1 MKYGAGTA
9 TQFWGHLNYAGA
21 LYVGFV
27 FVNQSSMCSPFVEGT
42 DVVFLWEWIAQVAFR
57 REKKYKKTACLY
69 ATPIKA
75 MSLLQAHQLTPYNS
89 IYIQML
95 LIIAFFSPLN
105 VYTEWGLGVLLEV
118 NLLLKTK
125 DHLPVPAAAE
135 VVIRVLLSVF
145 PSACCYLLR
154 ITPGE
159 QVTLLKMTWSHEESE
174 VSQIFTVG
182 IPTWK
187 MQINLSNLSIIGF
200 LFVLQWYK
208 HWRCWIFV
216 CF

>member
-1 MKYGAGTA
+1 MPLCHTHKSNVTA
-9 TQFWGHLNYAGA
+9 PSTSTYSLQFY
-21 LYVGFV
+21 LY
-27 FVNQSSMCSPFVEGT
+27 SDAT
-42 DVVFLWEWIAQVAFR
+42 
-57 REKKYKKTACLY
+57 YHCL
-69 ATPIKA
+69 
-75 MSLLQAHQLTPYNS
+75 
-89 IYIQML
+89 
-95 LIIAFFSPLN
+95 FFPLN
-105 VYTEWGLGVLLEV
+105 VFTEWGLGVLLEV

-125 DHLPVPAAAE
+125 DHLPVRAAAE
-135 VVIRVLLSVF
+135 VVIQVLLSVF

-208 HWRCWIFV
+208 HLRCWIFV